1 MIPCFWFDRLTVPV
15 MLCWIIISLHF
26 LLASQACEVVRGFVF
41 GYDLSLFVVSLY
53 SLLAHVFCNFRQ
65 VSCLSFYQ
73 YIFLICYLLRLI
85 YEIKV
90 GYKLF
95 SVFFTPSKSIINVN
109 ISLSQRFELG
119 SFYNLIFL
127 THNSN

>member
-41 GYDLSLFVVSLY
+41 GYDLSLFVVSLD

-65 VSCLSFYQ
+65 VSCLSFFQ
-73 YIFLICYLLRLI
+73 YIFLVISI
-85 YEIKV
+85 YQIKV
-90 GYKLF
+90 CYKL
-95 SVFFTPSKSIINVN
+95 VVIFFLNCQSQNSQLLMLILIF
-109 ISLSQRFELG
+109 LLQRFELG
-119 SFYNLIFL
+119 SFYTLISL
-127 THNSN
+127 TQ